1 MLGSSSSSATSE
13 TPSPNRSIW
22 ATAAALWSCAR
33 LKADEKI
40 RGGLIYLFPEY
51 TLRFAALFP
60 LLALWQ
66 SIYQSGGAEDFGFS
80 LNQLLL
86 YTLLSSAL
94 QDQLVVRSPASGW
107 LYQGLFI
114 SLFQRPLGI
123 FSQLIALTIGSWVP
137 DLLFYTVPLLTISPW
152 LGISLTSISPFFWP
166 SFLLC
171 IAVGFAVDLLFA
183 TLLIRM
189 QQNSWLIT
197 VIRRAIVGLFS
208 GSIIPFAAFPFGI
221 GQWLQ
226 YSPFGALAGAPL
238 AIAVGSPNVALL
250 MTCQVAWL
258 LILWPLAFAYY
269 NSSRERMMS
278 YGG

>member
-1 MLGSSSSSATSE
+1 MERFSPPSAPSSPLHPHRILT
-13 TPSPNRSIW
+13 TL
-22 ATAAALWSCAR
+22 AALWSCAK

-40 RGGLIYLFPEY
+40 RGGLIYLLPEY
-51 TLRFAALFP
+51 ALRFAALFP

-66 SIYQSGGAEDFGFS
+66 SIYQTGGADDFGFS

-94 QDQLVVRSPASGW
+94 QDQLVVRSPASNW
-107 LYQGLFI
+107 LYEGLFI

-123 FSQLIALTIGSWVP
+123 FSQLIALTMGSWVP
-137 DLLFYTVPLLTISPW
+137 NLLFYTIPLLLVSPL
-152 LGISLTSISPFFWP
+152 LGVSLASISPLFWP

-171 IAVGFAVDLLFA
+171 IAVGFAIDLLFA

-208 GSIIPFAAFPFGI
+208 GSIIPFAAFPFDL

-238 AIAVGSPNVALL
+238 AIAVGSPNAATLIL
-250 MTCQVAWL
+250 CQIAWL
-258 LILWPLAFAYY
+258 FLLWPLALAYY
-269 NSSRERMMS
+269 HSSRERMMS